1 METPKTLQAA
11 IQFFSDYDNCR
22 QFMISVRWLD
32 AKVRCPYCDSEKV
45 TYLAKAK
52 LYRCYGDHPKQKF
65 SLKVGTVFE
74 DSPIALEKWL
84 PAVWLVVNCKNGISS
99 YELGKALGVTQ
110 KSAWF
115 MLHRIRLA
123 IQSKS
128 FVKLGGPDS
137 APIEVDET
145 FIGGKARNMHRSK
158 RERMSR
164 NGGMH
169 GGKGKAVV
177 MGMLERGG
185 RVKATVI
192 PYRKYNIPEQIVRET
207 VEPGTEVHTDEFPG
221 YYNLKDGYVHKVIN
235 HLEGYVKENV
245 HTNGIENF
253 WSLLKRG
260 LNGTYVSVEPFHL
273 FRYVDEQAFR
283 YNNRATKDN
292 PLTDA
297 DRFQYALSQ
306 IVGKRLTFAEVTGK
320 EGLTASF

>member
-1 METPKTLQAA
+1 MESPKTLQKA
-11 IQFFSDYDNCR
+11 IQFFGEFENCR

-32 AKVRCPYCDSEKV
+32 GKVRCPYCASEKV
-45 TYLAKAK
+45 TYLEKAR

-74 DSPIALEKWL
+74 DSPIPLEKWL
-84 PAVWLVVNCKNGISS
+84 PAVWLMVNCKNGISS
-99 YELGKALGVTQ
+99 YELHRALGVTQ

-137 APIEVDET
+137 PPIEVDET
-145 FIGGKARNMHRSK
+145 FIGGKARNMHKSK
-158 RERMSR
+158 RERLTR
-164 NGGMH
+164 NGGMQ
-169 GGKGKAVV
+169 GGSGKAVV
-177 MGMLERGG
+177 MGMLVRGG
-185 RVKATVI
+185 QVRAQVI
-192 PYRKYNIPEQIVRET
+192 PHRKHSIPENIVREL
-207 VEPGTEVHTDEFPG
+207 VEPGTEVHTDEFVG
-221 YYNLKDGYVHKVIN
+221 YYNLKDGYVHRVIN

-260 LNGTYVSVEPFHL
+260 IGGTYVAVEPFHL

-283 YNNRATKDN
+283 YNNRATRDN

-297 DRFQYALSQ
+297 DRFHYALSQ

-320 EGLTASF
+320 VGETAF